1 MVHLLLIGYLPR
13 ARTLADLIS
22 RPESRNFMPELTK
35 AALGVRDPTQARK
48 LSFLVEVEAR
58 WENLRKTPSRPTE
71 PEGAKE
77 DLEGRQKAYEIYRAK
92 LAAYNKQ
99 YAPAHVPE
107 LLLNTPSRLGKWCQA
122 MRDLYILV
130 EHDDPQGQCP

>member
-1 MVHLLLIGYLPR
+1 MVQLSLIGYRPR
-13 ARTLADLIS
+13 TRSVADLIS
-22 RPESRNFMPELTK
+22 RPESRDFMPEMPK
-35 AALGVRDPTQARK
+35 AAVAAHDPAQARK

-58 WENLRKTPSRPTE
+58 WENLRKTPSRPRE
-71 PEGAKE
+71 PEDAKE

-107 LLLNTPSRLGKWCQA
+107 
-122 MRDLYILV
+122 
-130 EHDDPQGQCP
+130 